1 MIAQEYGYENCALLI
16 MLNDTDDT
24 ATEYITSL
32 SELAKYNIWTTQI
45 TDRSLEILSKMDSLQ
60 DILLQKCNK
69 VTDEGLGKLQRLL
82 LLRSLRLMQC
92 QELTEKGIGVFG
104 EDVQVNFQPA

>member
-45 TDRSLEILSKMDSLQ
+45 TDRSLEILSK
-60 DILLQKCNK
+60 CNK

-104 EDVQVNFQPA
+104 EDVQVMFQPA

>member
-60 DILLQKCNK
+60 DILLQNHHHK
-69 VTDEGLGKLQRLL
+69 
-82 LLRSLRLMQC
+82 
-92 QELTEKGIGVFG
+92 
-104 EDVQVNFQPA
+104 